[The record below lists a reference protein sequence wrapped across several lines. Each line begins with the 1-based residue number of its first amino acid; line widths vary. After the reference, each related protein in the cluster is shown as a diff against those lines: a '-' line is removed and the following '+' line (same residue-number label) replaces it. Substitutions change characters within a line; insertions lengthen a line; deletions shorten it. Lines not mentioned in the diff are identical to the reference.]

1 MIIRN
6 VRIEDIPAITDI
18 QIGGWLTA
26 YKGIIS
32 DEDLE
37 KVKNSR
43 AERIA
48 RHTGNYQSNGF
59 IVAENDGEIVGFCRY
74 IDNNSFSP
82 DFDVDC
88 ELTALYVKPDCK
100 RQGIG
105 KALINYVKDEFRKH
119 GKKRMILWCLRD
131 NYPSRAFY
139 ETMGGKLAE
148 RGKDFDLD
156 GHKYPE
162 AGFIYEL

>member
-1 MIIRN
+1 MIIRRA
-6 VRIEDIPAITDI
+6 RIEDIPAITDI
-18 QIGGWLTA
+18 QIGGWLAA
-26 YKGIIS
+26 YRGMIS

-37 KVKNSR
+37 KMKASR

-48 RHTGNYQSNGF
+48 RHTGCIQTMTY
-59 IVAENDGEIVGFCRY
+59 IVAEKDGEIVGFSRY

-88 ELTALYVKPDCK
+88 ELLALYVKPNCK

-105 KALINYVKDEFRKH
+105 KALINYVKDEFRKQ

-139 ETMGGKLAE
+139 EAMGGKLAE

>member
-1 MIIRN
+1 MIIRRA
-6 VRIEDIPAITDI
+6 RIEDIPAITDI
-18 QIGGWLTA
+18 QIGGWLAA
-26 YKGIIS
+26 YRGMIS

-37 KVKNSR
+37 KMKASR

-48 RHTGNYQSNGF
+48 RHTNNIKTMTY
-59 IVAENDGEIVGFCRY
+59 IVAEKDGEIVGFSRY

-88 ELTALYVKPDCK
+88 ELLALYVKPDCK

-105 KALINYVKDEFRKH
+105 KALMNYVKDEFRKQ

-139 ETMGGKLAE
+139 EAMGGKLAE

>member
-1 MIIRN
+1 MIIRQA
-6 VRIEDIPAITDI
+6 RIEDIPAVTDI
-18 QIGGWLTA
+18 QIGGWLAA
-26 YKGIIS
+26 YRGIIS

-48 RHTGNYQSNGF
+48 RHTSNFQKSGF
-59 IVAENDGEIVGFCRY
+59 IVAENDGQIVGFCRF
-74 IDNNSFSP
+74 IDNDSFSP
-82 DFDVDC
+82 DFGVDC
-88 ELTALYVKPDCK
+88 ELLALYVKPDCK

-105 KALINYVKDEFRKH
+105 KALMNYVKDEFKKQ

-139 ETMGGKLAE
+139 EAMGGKLAD
-148 RGKDFDLD
+148 RGKEFDLD

>member
-1 MIIRN
+1 MIIRQA
-6 VRIEDIPAITDI
+6 RIEDIPAITDI
-18 QIGGWLTA
+18 QIGGWLAA
-26 YKGIIS
+26 YRGMVS

-37 KVKNSR
+37 KMKASR

-48 RHTGNYQSNGF
+48 RHINNIKTMTY
-59 IVAENDGEIVGFCRY
+59 IVAEKDGEIVGFSRY

-88 ELTALYVKPDCK
+88 ELLALYVKPDCK

-105 KALINYVKDEFRKH
+105 KALMNYVKDEFRKQ
-119 GKKRMILWCLRD
+119 GKKRMVLWCLRD

-139 ETMGGKLAE
+139 EAMGGKLAN
-148 RGKDFDLD
+148 RGKDFDLN

>member
-1 MIIRN
+1 MIIRQA
-6 VRIEDIPAITDI
+6 RIEDIPAITDI
-18 QIGGWLTA
+18 QIGGWLAA
-26 YKGIIS
+26 YRGMIS

-37 KVKNSR
+37 KMKASR

-48 RHTGNYQSNGF
+48 RHTNSIKAMTY
-59 IVAENDGEIVGFCRY
+59 IVAEKDGEIVGFSRY
-74 IDNNSFSP
+74 VFDNSFSP
-82 DFDVDC
+82 DFSVDC
-88 ELTALYVKPDCK
+88 ELLALYVKPDCK

-105 KALINYVKDEFRKH
+105 KALMNYVKDEFRKQ

-131 NYPSRAFY
+131 NFPSRAFY
-139 ETMGGKLAE
+139 EAMGGKLAD
-148 RGKDFDLD
+148 RGKEFDLN

>member
-1 MIIRN
+1 MIIRRA
-6 VRIEDIPAITDI
+6 RIEDIPAITDI
-18 QIGGWLTA
+18 QIGGWLAA
-26 YKGIIS
+26 YRGIIS

-37 KVKNSR
+37 KMKASR

-48 RHTGNYQSNGF
+48 RHGDCIQTMTY
-59 IVAENDGEIVGFCRY
+59 IVAENDGEIVGFSRY

-88 ELTALYVKPDCK
+88 ELLALYVKPDCK

-105 KALINYVKDEFRKH
+105 KALMNYVKDEFKKQ

-139 ETMGGKLAE
+139 EAMGGKLAN
-148 RGKDFDLD
+148 RGKDFDLN